1 MTGPARPASLVLAAL
16 TVLFGARVL
25 GQVLVAFVGVGW
37 LPPMEAWYSGLLPYP
52 ILLPTQVC
60 ILAVQTAIDLDVW
73 RGRGFFARLRPRA
86 GRRLRWLAGIFALA
100 MLIRLV
106 VTGSH
111 PIPVTFHWVLA
122 AYIFTLGQI
131 AGRGGGPGPAGGAQR
146 RLNTSRNRSVVR
158 AVGFVRI
165 LRSSSP
171 TTWKRP
177 SSDLPTT

>member
-1 MTGPARPASLVLAAL
+1 MRGDVVTRPARPAALVLAAL
-16 TVLFGARVL
+16 TVLFGARVI
-25 GQVLVAFVGVGW
+25 GQVLVAFVGVAW

-60 ILAVQTAIDLDVW
+60 ILAVQAAIDLDVW

-86 GRRLRWLAGIFALA
+86 GRRLRWLAVIYALA

-122 AYIFTLGQI
+122 AYLFTLGRI
-131 AGRGGGPGPAGGAQR
+131 ADRRGGAI
-146 RLNTSRNRSVVR
+146 R
-158 AVGFVRI
+158 AEA
-165 LRSSSP
+165 LSAC
-171 TTWKRP
+171 
-177 SSDLPTT
+177 